1 MAYLFPWEKTVINPD
16 HAGPPLGLRTVAK
29 WLDLS
34 PREVR
39 KLVQEGK
46 LVGVHRSGRY
56 QFERSAFW
64 DYFRK
69 KRNGEL

>member
-1 MAYLFPWEKTVINPD
+1 MINPD
-16 HAGPPLGLRTVAK
+16 HSGPPLGLRNIAK
-29 WLDLS
+29 WLDVP

-46 LVGVHRSGRY
+46 LVGVYRNGRW
-56 QFERSAFW
+56 QFERPAFW
-64 DYFRK
+64 DYLRK